1 MKQFGATAGPTVNSM
16 GMMNHM
22 LGENA
27 SDEQIQEQQFDEAEM
42 DGDGLEDEDDFFNQ
56 DDRDMTDFNY

>member
-42 DGDGLEDEDDFFNQ
+42 DGDNLEDEDDFFNQ